1 MIMLS
6 IVVMGNINI
15 YTVFAEEK
23 IASGIYEVSNEVYH
37 DNEIGMSMARSYL
50 KDTMTMKITKNEVL
64 YTIGFTGTDY
74 MENYR
79 VKVNDVEVPVE
90 RVDGDGIVTLK
101 VSATSLSDELKA
113 CIYVGPMGRDVE
125 FGIIPKLETMSLIE
139 SIEEEST
146 EETTENSAI
155 EEIQDNEI
163 MPISEN
169 NNTEENSSISKV
181 ILFGG
186 VAILV
191 IGIVCTIMLKR
202 KK

>member
-1 MIMLS
+1 MNYLNVNDFKSFKDFWILE
-6 IVVMGNINI
+6 G
-15 YTVFAEEK
+15 EK
-23 IASGIYEVSNEVYH
+23 INVVFSNAKMGRSFNRHTEDGIKNLLSLKEDFNVNEVEYINQIH
-37 DNEIGMSMARSYL
+37 SDKVYIYKKGE
-50 KDTMTMKITKNEVL
+50 KNFIEH
-64 YTIGFTGTDY
+64 
-74 MENYR
+74 
-79 VKVNDVEVPVE
+79 
-90 RVDGDGIVTLK
+90 DGDGIVTLK

-146 EETTENSAI
+146 EETTENTAI

-169 NNTEENSSISKV
+169 NNTEENNSISKV